1 MLDKNGKPYRLFTA
15 PNPLVKEQVKLP
27 EHELIFHNFKIKPK
41 IVNLN
46 FKKEEKKIEEIKQ
59 EEIKP
64 IEMPKETPKQE
75 FIEMPKQIL
84 KQELIEKPKEIIEE
98 KPIEAIEEEV
108 AEEPL
113 IDPEIPQEGIVLVHC
128 HPIIEKE
135 IKDDFYGE
143 IRIKTSFG
151 NKFIFEAYIVE
162 SNDIE
167 ICLYTKQKN
176 IKVGSILYP
185 SKYKDGDRLEMLRWW
200 KVSSIKQ
207 QEDEFLIFGQI
218 TTEIRSF

>member
-1 MLDKNGKPYRLFTA
+1 MLDKNGKPYKLFSA

-27 EHELIFHNFKIKPK
+27 EHELIFHNFKTKPK

-46 FKKEEKKIEEIKQ
+46 FKKEEKKVEEEIVKQ
-59 EEIKP
+59 KEIN
-64 IEMPKETPKQE
+64 
-75 FIEMPKQIL
+75 
-84 KQELIEKPKEIIEE
+84 LIEKPIEIPKKEIIEKLVEVIKE
-98 KPIEAIEEEV
+98 KQIEVEEI

-143 IRIKTSFG
+143 TRIRTSFG
-151 NKFIFEAYIVE
+151 DKFIFEAYIVE
-162 SNDIE
+162 FNDIE

-207 QEDEFLIFGQI
+207 QDDEFLVFGQI

>member
-1 MLDKNGKPYRLFTA
+1 MLDKNGKPYKLFSA
-15 PNPLVKEQVKLP
+15 PNPLVTKQVRLP
-27 EHELIFHNFKIKPK
+27 ENELVFHNFKTKPK

-46 FKKEEKKIEEIKQ
+46 LKKNETIVNVPESSQ
-59 EEIKP
+59 E
-64 IEMPKETPKQE
+64 PK
-75 FIEMPKQIL
+75 FIEPVVEKLPEPKFVEPI
-84 KQELIEKPKEIIEE
+84 IEKPPEPVKQIIEPE
-98 KPIEAIEEEV
+98 LEV
-108 AEEPL
+108 ASEPL

-128 HPIIEKE
+128 HPIVEKE
-135 IKDDFYGE
+135 VKDDFYGE
-143 IRIKTSFG
+143 VRIKTSFG

-207 QEDEFLIFGQI
+207 QDDEFLIFGQA

>member
-1 MLDKNGKPYRLFTA
+1 MLDKNGKPYKLFSA
-15 PNPLVKEQVKLP
+15 PNPLVTEQVRLP
-27 EHELIFHNFKIKPK
+27 ENELVFHNFKTKPK

-46 FKKEEKKIEEIKQ
+46 LKKSEMIVNVIEKTPGP
-59 EEIKP
+59 KP
-64 IEMPKETPKQE
+64 VEPI
-75 FIEMPKQIL
+75 
-84 KQELIEKPKEIIEE
+84 IEKPLEINPIIEKLPE
-98 KPIEAIEEEV
+98 PVKPIIEHELEI

-135 IKDDFYGE
+135 VKDDFYGE
-143 IRIKTSFG
+143 VRIKTSFG
-151 NKFIFEAYIVE
+151 NKFVFEAYIVE
-162 SNDIE
+162 FNDIE

-185 SKYKDGDRLEMLRWW
+185 SKYKDGDRLDMLRWW
-200 KVSSIKQ
+200 KVTSIKQ
-207 QEDEFLIFGQI
+207 QDDEFLLFGQI